1 MIIKLKGINYDIT
14 IDTSDESLQYITID
28 NSMYKG
34 DTPILKDEQS
44 DDSNTPIEYILKEEQ
59 SDDSNTPIEYI
70 LNEEQSDEKK
80 KEKGDEKKEDHIKI
94 HKSKYRLFNDYND
107 INVDSNLS
115 RPGFSNVQCPIPIQ
129 IYPNHIR
136 DEKNPNNIW
145 KNIKSLRIVEKC
157 SENAEQYKTIN
168 ISQEKCR
175 NQSSGLQRMKEI
187 MNQEENKEVQEI
199 INIISEKDVKED
211 VKEDAKEDDDIV
223 EVVEE
228 NERLGP
234 IFDSKKRN
242 YKYYVKEDVKEND
255 DIVEENEEENGWL
268 TPIFDIN
275 KNKSGRNYN
284 IFR

>member
-34 DTPILKDEQS
+34 DTPILKD
-44 DDSNTPIEYILKEEQ
+44 EQ

-115 RPGFSNVQCPIPIQ
+115 RSDFSNVECPIQ
-129 IYPNHIR
+129 IYANHIR
-136 DEKNPNNIW
+136 DKKNPNNIW
-145 KNIKSLRIVEKC
+145 KNMESLRIVEKC

-187 MNQEENKEVQEI
+187 MNQEIEDNNKENKEVQEI

-242 YKYYVKEDVKEND
+242 YKYYVKEDVKKND

>member
-34 DTPILKDEQS
+34 DTPILKD
-44 DDSNTPIEYILKEEQ
+44 EQ

-115 RPGFSNVQCPIPIQ
+115 RSDFSNVECPIQ
-129 IYPNHIR
+129 IYANHIR
-136 DEKNPNNIW
+136 DKKNPNNIW
-145 KNIKSLRIVEKC
+145 KNMESLRIVEKC

-187 MNQEENKEVQEI
+187 MNQEIEDNNKENKEVQEI

-211 VKEDAKEDDDIV
+211 VKEDAKEDAKEDDDIV